1 MDIYKIIRV
10 GKEFLKKNGPMIAGL
25 VMTGACFVLRSK
37 FNIPTGVE
45 AFSGI
50 NLPSPLSE
58 PFFMRAP
65 ENSLEESI
73 LALYKTS
80 RGMSSDFYKEDLT
93 EKIENL
99 VRTSKDI
106 TDQTKSYAIQV
117 LSNISSSVRSNFY
130 RNCITDRITRI
141 TKLEV
146 KKDDK

>member
-10 GKEFLKKNGPMIAGL
+10 GKEFFKKNGPMIAGL
-25 VMTGACFVLRSK
+25 VMTGTCFVLRSK
-37 FNIPTGVE
+37 FNIPFGAE

-50 NLPSPLSE
+50 NFSSTLSE

-65 ENSLEESI
+65 ENSMEESI

-80 RGMSSDFYKEDLT
+80 RGMSSNFHKDDIA

-99 VRTSKDI
+99 VRINKDI
-106 TDQTKSYAIQV
+106 PDQTRSYAIQA
-117 LSNISSSVRSNFY
+117 LSNIGSSMNSNFY
-130 RNCITDRITRI
+130 RDCITDRITRI

-146 KKDDK
+146 KE